1 MTDGTG
7 MHSDYQRVATAIEY
21 LTAHQEEQPGLG
33 VLSAELGLSP
43 AHLQRVFSRWAGIS
57 PKRFL
62 QYLTKEHAKAVL
74 AERSVFDASLSVGL
88 SGAGRL
94 HDLMVSTEAMTPG
107 EVRSRGAG
115 LVIRYGVHHSPFGR
129 CLLATTTRGI
139 CKLAFFDDEEEGRAL
154 LDELHTQWCNAD
166 ISKDDATTEAL
177 GQQVFG
183 TDLNSGE
190 PLHVLLRGTNF
201 QIKVWEAL
209 LTIPRGS
216 LIDYGTLAEQID
228 DRRAARAVGNAV
240 AQNDIAYLIPCH
252 RVIRNTGILGRYR
265 WGKARKRAL
274 IAWESAHIS
283 L

>member
-1 MTDGTG
+1 MTDGTV

-21 LTAHQEEQPGLG
+21 LTAHQEEQPGLR
-33 VLSAELGLSP
+33 VLSAELGLSQ

-74 AERSVFDASLSVGL
+74 AERSVLDASLSVGL

-94 HDLMVSTEAMTPG
+94 HDLLVSTEAMTPG
-107 EVRSRGAG
+107 EVRSQGVG
-115 LVIRYGVHHSPFGR
+115 LAIGYGFHHSPFGR
-129 CLLATTTRGI
+129 CLLATTERGI
-139 CKLAFFDDEEEGRAL
+139 CKLAFFDDEQEGRDL

-166 ISKDDATTEAL
+166 ISEDDATTEAL
-177 GQQVFG
+177 GKQVFSTG
-183 TDLNSGE
+183 LSSAK

-209 LTIPRGS
+209 LTIPRGN
-216 LIDYGTLAEQID
+216 LIDYGSLAE
-228 DRRAARAVGNAV
+228 RVGSPGAARAVGNAV
-240 AQNDIAYLIPCH
+240 AHNDIAYLIPCH
-252 RVIRNTGILGRYR
+252 RVIRNTGLFGRYR
-265 WGKARKRAL
+265 WGEARKQAL
-274 IAWESAHIS
+274 IAWESAQIS